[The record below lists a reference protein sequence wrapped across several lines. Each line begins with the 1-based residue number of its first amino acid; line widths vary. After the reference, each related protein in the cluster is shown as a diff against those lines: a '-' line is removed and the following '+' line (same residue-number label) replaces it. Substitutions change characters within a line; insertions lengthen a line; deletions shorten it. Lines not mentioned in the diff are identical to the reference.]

1 MQEELTP
8 NEEQILQAIRNM
20 KNMDQILII
29 KKGKTGKGA
38 EFEVRTQSVAFFFR
52 TGLDKG

>member
-1 MQEELTP
+1 MQQELTP
-8 NEEQILQAIRNM
+8 NEQQILQAIRNM
-20 KNMDQILII
+20 RPMDQLLII

-52 TGLDKG
+52 TELK